1 MKWFSA
7 RENFCFGLHPIL
19 VGKHSNPT
27 DVETFFFW
35 GGGGL
40 YQSLFSGKII
50 ALRTLRLSG
59 GN

>member
-1 MKWFSA
+1 MKRFSE
-7 RENFCFGLHPIL
+7 RENFFFGLHPIL

-27 DVETFFFW
+27 DVETFFFL
-35 GGGGL
+35 GGGL
-40 YQSLFSGKII
+40 YQSLFSGKIV